1 MYRRYQRIFSL
12 AACLRMVGNAMSKY
26 LQYAFFSLVLSADT
40 ALGDWHHHS
49 SGSGGAPDPHFEAFM
64 ATSLIVLGVSLAIL
78 FIGGPI
84 LVTRTRRIRDL
95 FWVIPLFNIAFYL
108 LSIGLRPYP
117 GGFAARFQSPGMEHT
132 LLEIAFLLIA
142 SLAVALVLAAV
153 QWLKRTRRRFFP
165 GRSIQSESE
174 RS

>member
-1 MYRRYQRIFSL
+1 MKKNVRYTFLST
-12 AACLRMVGNAMSKY
+12 
-26 LQYAFFSLVLSADT
+26 VLSADI
-40 ALGDWHHHS
+40 ALADWHHHS
-49 SGSGGAPDPHFEAFM
+49 SGSSGAPDPHLESFF

-95 FWVIPLFNIAFYL
+95 FWVIPLFNMVFYL

-132 LLEIAFLLIA
+132 LSEIAVVVTA
-142 SLAVALVLAAV
+142 SLAVALILAAF
-153 QWLKRTRRRFFP
+153 QWLKRTARRLFP
-165 GRSIQSESE
+165 GGRN
-174 RS
+174 RVKRD